1 MKAFEFDHHIIS
13 SYERFSRSFI
23 SIRSADIRSEI
34 DAQYD
39 AGRFWPDALLSLN
52 PRFLSGPTVD
62 DLVASGDLDEGTG
75 RVFRIGDAP
84 MRFHR
89 HQAEAIAKANS
100 GSSFVVT
107 TGTGS
112 GKSMCFFVP
121 VVDAVIRALRSGKP
135 RKTRAII
142 VYPMNAL
149 ANSQMKEIDKFI
161 SQSGLPDSL
170 KPVVK
175 RYTGQESRE
184 ERERIAA
191 NPPDILLTNYMMA
204 ELLLTRQ
211 DDLDS
216 RVIQNANGLEFIIL
230 DELHTYRGRQGADVA
245 VLVRR
250 LRDRCAPD
258 KAPICIGT
266 SATMA
271 SEGSDESRAFAVA
284 KVATR
289 LFGADI
295 GPDAVIDESLQRATD
310 DSIDLA
316 QAKAGL
322 ADALRKPLPANLDDR
337 VLKRHPL
344 AVWAEL
350 ALGLDDGLELKRKKP
365 IPFEE
370 AVARLAEDSAVDL
383 DTCRSALEA
392 FLTKVSLPEEER
404 GGPGKGAFLAFK
416 LHRFI
421 SGAGEVFTTLADHP
435 RSVLFEGQLED
446 PDAPGHRLYP
456 TRFCRNCGHE
466 YHVVT
471 KVEESG
477 SIRFLPR
484 NIDDTPLGS
493 EDEGDLAGYLCP
505 VPADLTDFAFSGD
518 LDSYPESWRE
528 ERNGTE
534 RLRANRKHRAPASH
548 IVEPNGEYGS
558 VGNEFWFIPGK
569 FAFCLCC
576 LDEPNQGMRERSK
589 LAGLSGEGRSS
600 ATTLL
605 VSSALEWMNKPDSG
619 VPESKRKLLGFTDNR
634 QDAALQSG
642 HFNDF
647 LFVSLL
653 RGAILRA
660 IVDAGD
666 EGLSEDEFGLKVV
679 RALGFTS
686 SNKAACGHW
695 MLDPDAGTVIRE
707 DAQRALAKVLAH
719 RVWTDLRRGWRYTN
733 PSLSVLRLLDVQFVG
748 LDEIASDRERMM
760 TILPELGDMS
770 KDARAELLKKV
781 LGSMLEGLAVNTE
794 ALDLTI
800 LDGVAQ
806 KSRSLLRSP
815 WAIDTKEKPR
825 GRSSLLLRAPG
836 KAFVGLREEQTLLR
850 AGHNSRIARLINKKT
865 VIGTKLGK
873 DDYLEFFARLLGVL
887 ADEGLVVP
895 VELDADLVGWRLT
908 PSAVR
913 LVPGAAVL
921 DEAER
926 GNLYFHGLYE
936 SIGKDLAAGH
946 SAYWGLEGREHTAQV
961 SQRQR
966 EWREWRFRYESDDQE
981 NLKTS
986 DYRTEVKAAGE
997 SDQFLPALFCSPTME
1012 LGVDISALNAVY
1024 LRNVPPTP
1032 ANYAQ
1037 RAGRAGRSGQAAV
1050 IVAYCASGSPHDQYF
1065 FNRRNDMVAGVVRP
1079 PALDITNEE
1088 LVRSHL
1094 HAVWLAETNLAL
1106 SPDIPETLDL
1116 TGLRYPLKE
1125 DVLAVISKSQL
1136 VARARIPMKRVLD
1149 QILSAD
1155 GGVTPAWM
1163 GDPDEFVLHV
1173 AMNAPKEFDRAFDR
1187 WRELYNSARSQL
1199 ADANTR
1205 SEIAGLS
1212 AADRRK
1218 IKAAQMQASDQI
1230 AILEQGKASNGS
1242 DFYSYRYLA
1251 TEGFLPGYNFPRLPL
1266 YAFVPGEG
1274 TSGSF
1279 LSRARFL
1286 AISEFGPR
1294 SLIYHEGRAYRVLK
1308 AKLPPEVRQGDGSE
1322 LATKDI
1328 YICPN
1333 CGACHEGEVERCH
1346 GCDTHMAGE
1355 VPIKRTLRIDNVE
1368 AAPTERITANDEE
1381 RVRQG
1386 FDIQTVFSWPR
1397 KDGQIQVT
1405 NAEFVCE
1412 GTGIFALQY
1421 ANSAEI
1427 SRLNKG
1433 LKRRKDQTVFGFNID
1448 PRTGYWAKSEDED
1461 AEADVAPDVIRPVR
1475 IVPIVRDRKNAL
1487 LLRLKNP
1494 EAFESRTITTVQHAL
1509 MRGIEVV
1516 HQLEEGEILGEPL
1529 PARDNRRA
1537 VLIYEATEGGAG
1549 VLTRLIDEPGA
1560 IGLVARTALGLMHF
1574 EKIEA
1579 AIAAGD
1585 PNLLTEK
1592 ADEACVRGCYRCL
1605 LSYFNQPDHEQIDR
1619 SSKEV
1624 IQLLMDL
1631 ARGKTVLEIRT
1642 SPGEE
1647 TLPWLSVF
1655 NSSGL
1660 PQADTMSVKFAGV
1673 EAEYAWR
1680 AHSVAATS
1688 KEVSTAMR
1696 TEAAVKGWE
1705 LVHLQESPEAGVP
1718 QRLTKLLK
1726 G

>member
-1 MKAFEFDHHIIS
+1 MRAFEFDHHLIN
-13 SYERFSRSFI
+13 SYERFSRSF
-23 SIRSADIRSEI
+23 SRIRSEDLRAAI
-34 DAQYD
+34 DANYD

-52 PRFLSGPTVD
+52 PRYLLGPTVD
-62 DLVASGDLDEGTG
+62 DLVASGDLDQGTG
-75 RVFRIGDAP
+75 RVFRFGKKP
-84 MRFHR
+84 LRFHR
-89 HQAEAIAKANS
+89 HQAESIAKAKS
-100 GSSFVVT
+100 GKSFVVT

-112 GKSMCFFVP
+112 GKSLCFFVP
-121 VVDAVIRALRSGKP
+121 VVDTIIRALRAGKP
-135 RKTRAII
+135 RTTRAII

-161 SQSGLPDSL
+161 GHSGLPDAL

-175 RYTGQESRE
+175 RYTGQESQE
-184 ERERIAA
+184 ERQRIAA

-211 DDLDS
+211 DDLDAQ
-216 RVIQNANGLEFIIL
+216 VVKNASGLEFIIL

-245 VLVRR
+245 ILVRR
-250 LRDRCAPD
+250 LRDRCTPD

-271 SEGSDESRAFAVA
+271 SEGTEESRAVAVA

-289 LFGADI
+289 LFGSEI

-310 DSIDLA
+310 DTITLA
-316 QAKAGL
+316 RATAEL
-322 ADALRKPLPANLDDR
+322 ADVLNQPIPANIDDEQLRK
-337 VLKRHPL
+337 HPL

-350 ALGLDDGLELKRKKP
+350 ALGLDDGLELRRKKP
-365 IPFEE
+365 IPFDD
-370 AVARLAEDSAVDL
+370 AVKRLADDSGIDQEH
-383 DTCRSALEA
+383 CRKYLEN
-392 FLTKVSLPEEER
+392 FLTLVSLPEEQR
-404 GGPGKGAFLAFK
+404 GGTGDGAFLAFK

-421 SGAGEVFTTLADHP
+421 SGAGEIFTTLTDRP
-435 RSVLFEGQLED
+435 RAVLFEGQLED
-446 PDAPGHRLYP
+446 PDVPGHRLYP

-471 KVEESG
+471 KNDDDG
-477 SIRFLPR
+477 HIKFLPR
-484 NIDDTPLGS
+484 NIDDTPL
-493 EDEGDLAGYLCP
+493 EDEDDDNVAGYLCP
-505 VPADLTDFAFSGD
+505 APDNDPDFAFDGELSG
-518 LDSYPESWRE
+518 YPESWLE
-528 ERNGTE
+528 ERNGIE
-534 RLRANRKHRAPASH
+534 RLRSYRKKRAPISFVVTPDGRHGA
-548 IVEPNGEYGS
+548 
-558 VGNEFWFIPGK
+558 GNREFWFLPGK

-576 LDEPNQGMRERSK
+576 KDEPNQGMRERSK

-605 VSSALEWMNKPDSG
+605 VSSALEWMNKPTNG
-619 VPESKRKLLGFTDNR
+619 VPTTKRKLLGFTDNR

-660 IVDAGD
+660 IIAAGP
-666 EGLSEDEFGLKVV
+666 EGLTEEEFGLSIVK
-679 RALGFTS
+679 ALGFTS
-686 SNKAACGHW
+686 ANKSARAHW
-695 MLDPDAGTVIRE
+695 MLDPTAGAVIRE

-733 PSLSVLRLLDVQFVG
+733 PSLSVLNLLDVEFVG
-748 LDEIASDRERMM
+748 IIDIASDRERLM
-760 TILPELGDMS
+760 TVLPELGDQTEEQ
-770 KDARAELLKKV
+770 RAALLKSV
-781 LGSMLEGLAVNTE
+781 LGAMLEGLAVNTE
-794 ALDLTI
+794 ALDLTV

-806 KSRSLLRSP
+806 KSRSLLRAP
-815 WAIDTKEKPR
+815 WAIDAKENPR

-836 KAFVGLREEQTLLR
+836 KSAVGLREEQTLLR
-850 AGHNSRIARLINKKT
+850 AGHNSRIARLINKKS
-865 VIGTKLGK
+865 VLGTKLGR
-873 DDYLEFFARLLGVL
+873 DDYLEFFSRLLDLL

-895 VELDADLVGWRLT
+895 VELDADLVGWRLA

-913 LVPGAAVL
+913 LVPGPAL
-921 DEAER
+921 SDEGKR
-926 GNLYFHGLYE
+926 GNRYFHDLYA
-936 SIGKDLAAGH
+936 SIAADLASGD

-966 EWREWRFRYESDDQE
+966 EWREWRFRYEDDDLE
-981 NLKTS
+981 NLS
-986 DYRTEVKAAGE
+986 SSEYRTEIKATGE

-1037 RAGRAGRSGQAAV
+1037 RAGRSGRSGQAAV
-1050 IVAYCASGSPHDQYF
+1050 VVTYCASGSPHDQYF
-1065 FNRRNDMVAGVVRP
+1065 FERRNDMVAGVVRP

-1094 HAVWLAETNLAL
+1094 HAVWLAESRLAL
-1106 SPDIPETLDL
+1106 SPDIPDILDL
-1116 TGLRYPLKE
+1116 GADGYPLKE
-1125 DVLAVISKSQL
+1125 EILTSISMADL
-1136 VARARIPMKRVLD
+1136 VSRARAPMQRVLE
-1149 QILSAD
+1149 QILAAD
-1155 GGVTPAWM
+1155 QGAIPVWM
-1163 GDPDEFVLHV
+1163 EAPEEFVLHV
-1173 AMNAPKEFDRAFDR
+1173 AMNAPKEFDQAFDR
-1187 WRELYNSARSQL
+1187 WRELYNSARTQL
-1199 ADANTR
+1199 AEANAR
-1205 SEIAGLS
+1205 SEITGLS
-1212 AADRRK
+1212 AIDRRK

-1274 TSGSF
+1274 KTGSF

-1294 SLIYHEGRAYRVLK
+1294 SLIYHEGRAYRVMK
-1308 AKLPPEVRQGDGSE
+1308 AKLPPEVREGDGSE

-1328 YICPN
+1328 YICAN

-1346 GCDTHMAGE
+1346 GCDAHMASE

-1386 FDIQTVFSWPR
+1386 FDIQTIFSWPK
-1397 KDGQIQVT
+1397 KDDQLQVT
-1405 NAEFVCE
+1405 NAEFKCGE
-1412 GTGIFALQY
+1412 TSLLALQY

-1433 LKRRKDQTVFGFNID
+1433 LKRRKNQKVFGFNID

-1461 AEADVAPDVIRPVR
+1461 TETDTPPDVVKPVR

-1487 LLRLKNP
+1487 LFRFKKP
-1494 EAFESRTITTVQHAL
+1494 EDFDQNTITTLQHAL
-1509 MRGIEVV
+1509 LRGIEVV
-1516 HQLEEGEILGEPL
+1516 YQLEEGEILSEPL

-1537 VLIYEATEGGAG
+1537 ILAYEATEGGAG
-1549 VLTRLIDEPGA
+1549 VLTRLIDNPDA
-1560 IGLVARTALGLMHF
+1560 ISKVARTALGLMHF
-1574 EKIEA
+1574 ENINEA
-1579 AIAAGD
+1579 VASGD
-1585 PNLLTEK
+1585 ADRLTEK
-1592 ADEACVRGCYRCL
+1592 ANEACVRGCYRCL

-1619 SSKEV
+1619 SSGEV
-1624 IQLLMDL
+1624 TQLLVDL
-1631 ARGKTVLEIRT
+1631 ARGRTLLEKRVRP
-1642 SPGEE
+1642 SSASS
-1647 TLPWLSVF
+1647 PWLKALEGA
-1655 NSSGL
+1655 GL
-1660 PQADTMSVKFAGV
+1660 PHADTIGVSFAGT
-1673 EAEYAWR
+1673 EAEFVWR
-1680 AHSVAATS
+1680 EHFVAATS
-1688 KEVSTAMR
+1688 QAVTADMAN
-1696 TEAAVKGWE
+1696 EAANKGWE
-1705 LVHLQESPEAGVP
+1705 LVALPVSPKAGVP
-1718 QRLTKLLK
+1718 KQLLDLLK

>member
-1 MKAFEFDHHIIS
+1 MKAFEFDQHLIS
-13 SYERFSRSFI
+13 SYERFSRSF
-23 SIRSADIRSEI
+23 SSVRSEDLRAQI

-52 PRFLSGPTVD
+52 PRYLSGPTVD
-62 DLVASGDLDEGTG
+62 DLVASGDLDEGVG
-75 RVFRIGDAP
+75 RIFRFDESP
-84 MRFHR
+84 LRLHR
-89 HQAEAIAKANS
+89 HQAESIAKAKS
-100 GSSFVVT
+100 GKSFVVT

-112 GKSMCFFVP
+112 GKSLCFFVP
-121 VVDAVIRALRSGKP
+121 VVDAIIRALRTGKP
-135 RKTRAII
+135 RTTRAII
-142 VYPMNAL
+142 IYPMNAL

-175 RYTGQESRE
+175 RYTGQESQE
-184 ERERIAA
+184 ERQKIAA

-211 DDLDS
+211 DALDS
-216 RVIQNANGLEFIIL
+216 QVINNATGLEFIIL

-258 KAPICIGT
+258 RAPVCIGT

-271 SEGSDESRAFAVA
+271 SEGSDENRALAVA

-289 LFGADI
+289 LFGSEI
-295 GPDAVIDESLQRATD
+295 GADAVIDESLQRATD
-310 DSIDLA
+310 DGIDLI
-316 QAKAGL
+316 QANAGL
-322 ADALRKPLPANLDDR
+322 GRVLNKPLPDQLDDKTLR
-337 VLKRHPL
+337 QHPL

-365 IPFEE
+365 IPFED
-370 AVARLAEDSAVDL
+370 AVGRLAADSGVDAEK
-383 DTCRSALEA
+383 CRTTLET
-392 FLTKVSLPEEER
+392 FLTRVSLPERKR
-404 GGPGKGAFLAFK
+404 GGSGDGAFLAFK

-421 SGAGEVFTTLADHP
+421 SGAGEVFTTLAERP
-435 RSVLFEGQLED
+435 RTVLFEGQLED
-446 PDAPGHRLYP
+446 PEAPGNRLYP
-456 TRFCRNCGHE
+456 TRFCRSCGQE
-466 YHVVT
+466 YHVVIKT
-471 KVEESG
+471 DNDD
-477 SIRFLPR
+477 SISFLPR
-484 NIDDTPLGS
+484 SIDDTPLEAD
-493 EDEGDLAGYLCP
+493 EDDDVAGYLCP
-505 VPADLTDFAFSGD
+505 ASENDQDFTFTGE
-518 LDSYPESWRE
+518 LDGYPESWRE
-528 ERNGTE
+528 ERNGIE
-534 RLRANRKHRAPASH
+534 RLRSYRKKRAPISCVVAPSGRH
-548 IVEPNGEYGS
+548 GTG
-558 VGNEFWFIPGK
+558 GREFWFIPGK

-576 LDEPNQGMRERSK
+576 QDEPNQGMRERSK

-605 VSSALEWMNKPDSG
+605 ISSALDWMNRPESE
-619 VPESKRKLLGFTDNR
+619 VPETKRKLLGFTDNR

-642 HFNDF
+642 NFNDF
-647 LFVSLL
+647 IFVSLL

-660 IVDAGD
+660 IMASGE
-666 EGLSEDEFGLKVV
+666 EGLTEDEFGLRVV

-686 SNKAACGHW
+686 ANKDARAHW
-695 MLDPDAGTVIRE
+695 MLDPTGGAVIRE

-733 PSLSVLRLLDVQFVG
+733 PSLFVLNLLDVEFAG
-748 LDEIASDRERMM
+748 LGEIAADRERMM
-760 TILPELGDMS
+760 AVLPILGNLRDEQ
-770 KDARAELLKKV
+770 RADLLKKV
-781 LGSMLEGLAVNTE
+781 LGAMLEGLAVNTE
-794 ALDLTI
+794 ALDLTV

-815 WAIDTKEKPR
+815 WAIDAKETPR
-825 GRSSLLLRAPG
+825 GRSSLLLGAPG
-836 KAFVGLREEQTLLR
+836 KGVVGLREEQTLLR
-850 AGHNSRIARLINKKT
+850 AGHNSRIARLINKKS

-873 DDYLEFFARLLGVL
+873 DDYLEFFQRLLELL

-895 VELDADLVGWRLT
+895 VELDADMVGWRLT

-913 LVPGAAVL
+913 LVPGGAL
-921 DEAER
+921 SDESKR
-926 GNLYFHGLYE
+926 GNRYFHDLYA
-936 SIGKDLAAGH
+936 SVANDLGNGR

-961 SQRQR
+961 SQKQR
-966 EWREWRFRYESDDQE
+966 EWREWRFRFEDDDRA
-981 NLKTS
+981 NLATS
-986 DYRTEVKAAGE
+986 DYRTEIKASGE

-1012 LGVDISALNAVY
+1012 LGVDISTLNAVY

-1050 IVAYCASGSPHDQYF
+1050 VVTYCASGSPHDQYF
-1065 FNRRNDMVAGVVRP
+1065 FERRNDMVAGIVRP

-1094 HAVWLAETNLAL
+1094 HAVWLAETKLPL
-1106 SPDIPETLDL
+1106 SPDIPEILDL
-1116 TGLRYPLKE
+1116 TGTGYPLKE
-1125 DVLAVISKSQL
+1125 EILSVISKSNL
-1136 VARARIPMKRVLD
+1136 VSRARIPMKRVLD
-1149 QILSAD
+1149 QILAAD
-1155 GGVTPAWM
+1155 NGAAPIWM
-1163 GDPDEFVLHV
+1163 GEAEEFVLHV
-1173 AMNAPKEFDRAFDR
+1173 AMNAAKEFDRAFDR

-1199 ADANTR
+1199 AEANTR
-1205 SEIAGLS
+1205 SEITGLPG
-1212 AADRRK
+1212 ADRRK

-1274 TSGSF
+1274 KSGAF

-1294 SLIYHEGRAYRVLK
+1294 SLIYHEGRAYRVVK
-1308 AKLPPEVRQGDGSE
+1308 AKLPPEVREGDGSE

-1328 YICPN
+1328 YICSN

-1346 GCDTHMAGE
+1346 GCDAHMAGE
-1355 VPIKRTLRIDNVE
+1355 VPVKRTLRIDNVE
-1368 AAPTERITANDEE
+1368 AAPIERITANDEE

-1386 FDIQTVFSWPR
+1386 FDIQTIFAWPR
-1397 KDGQIQVT
+1397 KDGKLQVT
-1405 NAEFVCE
+1405 NAEFKCGE
-1412 GTGIFALQY
+1412 RSLLALQY

-1433 LKRRKDQTVFGFNID
+1433 LKRRKDQTVCGFYID

-1461 AEADVAPDVIRPVR
+1461 TEADTPPDVVRPVR

-1487 LLRLKNP
+1487 LLRLRKP
-1494 EAFESRTITTVQHAL
+1494 EEFKPETITTVQHAL

-1516 HQLEEGEILGEPL
+1516 YQLEEGEILGEPL

-1537 VLIYEATEGGAG
+1537 ILVYEATEGGAG
-1549 VLTRLIDEPGA
+1549 VLTRLVDDSKA
-1560 IGLVARTALGLMHF
+1560 ISKVARTALELMHF
-1574 EKIEA
+1574 ENVEA

-1585 PNLLTEK
+1585 PDVLTEK
-1592 ADEACVRGCYRCL
+1592 DGEACVRGCYRCL
-1605 LSYFNQPDHEQIDR
+1605 LSYFNQPDHEKIDR
-1619 SSKEV
+1619 SSLEV
-1624 IQLLMDL
+1624 VQFLIDL
-1631 ARGKTVLEIRT
+1631 ARGKTILEART
-1642 SPGEE
+1642 TSDGTVSPWVKAFEKA
-1647 TLPWLSVF
+1647 
-1655 NSSGL
+1655 GL
-1660 PQADTMSVKFAGV
+1660 PPIDTMPVKFAGAD
-1673 EAEYAWR
+1673 AEFAWR
-1680 AHSVAATS
+1680 VHGVAATTHS
-1688 KEVSTAMR
+1688 ISPEMAEDASG
-1696 TEAAVKGWE
+1696 KGWE
-1705 LVHLQESPEAGVP
+1705 LVTLPISPDGGIPEHLS
-1718 QRLTKLLK
+1718 KLLK